1 MVQFRPQSREII
13 AKVVYYGPALG
24 GKTTNLRTLFQGYPP
39 STRGELVVVPTGGDR
54 TIFFDFLPI
63 YAGEL
68 RGMQLRV
75 QLYTVPGQVHYNATR
90 QVVLRGVDGVVFV
103 ADSQR
108 EMMSA
113 NRDSFE
119 NLKENLLLQGLTLGE
134 TPHVLQY
141 NKRDLRNP
149 VPVEELDQFLNEF
162 NAPFFE
168 AVATQ
173 GIGVEET
180 LQGIIKLVAR
190 SLRDRFKVAVP
201 SGEARAPVAVIASSP
216 APPAAP
222 SPAVAPGLRKP
233 AGGFDG
239 PTIVSPLPRP
249 PAEPLRTPARME
261 TSPFSVPPAPAPAP
275 AAAPVAA
282 SARPAPPWASR
293 ELTQPQAVEEI
304 EYEEPTGGVP
314 STAAPVPEPS
324 PYLRTPPP
332 PAPTPVATVPAAAPP
347 VSAGPPVMSRPP
359 VAPRVTSTPFTV
371 APATSA
377 PSTVPATA
385 APVPPARVAA
395 APVATASAAALRTPP
410 VFPPAATVTAPAP
423 PARPA
428 APSPAPTVP
437 PPEDPFD
444 VTMPLPSRSIPAPR
458 RIDDVFALA
467 PPVQPAPVIREQA
480 AQAAALAVQRVVPR
494 AIAQY
499 GEVRELELEV
509 PVPSA
514 WVGGTRMTLQLRLT
528 LVPQE
533 EKDSG

>member
-1 MVQFRPQSREII
+1 
-13 AKVVYYGPALG
+13 
-24 GKTTNLRTLFQGYPP
+24 
-39 STRGELVVVPTGGDR
+39 VVVPTGGDR

-108 EMMSA
+108 EMMGA

-119 NLKENLLLQGLTLGE
+119 NLKENLLLQGLTLAE

-149 VPVEELDQFLNEF
+149 VSIEELDQFLNEF

-173 GIGVEET
+173 GVGVEET

-201 SGEARAPVAVIASSP
+201 AGEARQPVAVIPSAP
-216 APPAAP
+216 ATPPP
-222 SPAVAPGLRKP
+222 MAVAPGLRP
-233 AGGFDG
+233 ATGGFDG
-239 PTIVSPLPRP
+239 PTIVSPPRP
-249 PAEPLRTPARME
+249 VAEPPRTPARIE
-261 TSPFSVPPAPAPAP
+261 TSPFPVPLAPAPAP
-275 AAAPVAA
+275 AAAVAAPAAA
-282 SARPAPPWASR
+282 SARPAPPWANR
-293 ELTQPQAVEEI
+293 ELTQPLAVEEI
-304 EYEEPTGGVP
+304 EYEPPT
-314 STAAPVPEPS
+314 STVRPPVAPAVEPS
-324 PYLRTPPP
+324 PYLHTPPP
-332 PAPTPVATVPAAAPP
+332 PPAMTVTGSTIAPP
-347 VSAGPPVMSRPP
+347 P
-359 VAPRVTSTPFTV
+359 VTSTPFT
-371 APATSA
+371 
-377 PSTVPATA
+377 A
-385 APVPPARVAA
+385 APVSA
-395 APVATASAAALRTPP
+395 APVAAARPAPAFAPPAPVTAPTPPARSVAPAVQPTAAPAAAAVPAVRSAAPFVA
-410 VFPPAATVTAPAP
+410 PPAA
-423 PARPA
+423 
-428 APSPAPTVP
+428 SVP
-437 PPEDPFD
+437 LPEDPFD
-444 VTMPLPSRSIPAPR
+444 VTMPLPSRSIPVPR

-467 PPVQPAPVIREQA
+467 PAPPVQPEPVVREQA